1 VANKMADK
9 KKNSSQSQTAEM
21 KAQSDSGEKEP
32 GRNVKAVTRER
43 SKREVQETKVA
54 KQQSGKGASGSAR
67 NAPGRLTRLRNGRA
81 ARFVFDAYYELRHK
95 VTWPTFAQARNMT
108 IVVILLSAAVG
119 FALWVID
126 LGLYE
131 LFILLSKLGGGS

>member
-9 KKNSSQSQTAEM
+9 KKNSSQSQTAEP
-21 KAQSDSGEKEP
+21 KASSDSGEKEQ
-32 GRNVKAVTRER
+32 GMSVKAITRER
-43 SKREVQETKVA
+43 GKREVQETKVV
-54 KQQSGKGASGSAR
+54 KQQSSKGSSGSSR

-108 IVVILLSAAVG
+108 IVVILLSVAVG
-119 FALWVID
+119 LALWIID
-126 LGLYE
+126 LGLYQ
-131 LFILLSKLGGGS
+131 LFLLLSKLGGGG